1 MKKIQTLLLALMTV
15 FMGMTVQSCNNDDD
29 AELYTV
35 RTEITDRGNLPDAI
49 YQSLKQIFDANPQRG
64 YASLDEAKKNLSAAA
79 DNWKTEIEKDLK
91 LDGNIY
97 KYTVSYVVY
106 NSKGEKVY
114 KIDLKI
120 DGTTVT
126 VVK

>member
-35 RTEITDRGNLPDAI
+35 RTEITDRGDLPDAI